1 MNYLTSRKFS
11 FSSDSLPPD
20 TFGVVKFAGTEGI
33 SQCYTFE
40 ITLVSDKLDL
50 DLQGVIENPAKLV
63 FHRDEGDDVSYHG
76 ILLSFEQLHEVN
88 KLAFYRAHLVPRL
101 TWLTFTQHNQVFLDK
116 SVPEIIEACL
126 KDGGLTGADFE
137 LRLTGSY
144 DPIEYVC
151 QYSESHLNFVSR
163 WAQREGIYYFFE
175 QSDAG
180 EKVVFTDTQIS
191 HTPLT
196 QGDTITYSPPS
207 GLEASHERE
216 IVSSFHCRMN
226 LTPASVLLK
235 DYNYRKPSLDV
246 SGSADVDSKGRGQ
259 VYSFGDHIKTPED
272 GNRIAKIMAEGLLC
286 RKEVFHGDGSVP
298 YMMPGYTF
306 TLKDHYRGSFNQ
318 SYLVTDLSH
327 EGNQTGYLLAG
338 ITTGTE
344 DRGVFYRN
352 SFSSIVS
359 TVQFRPEHTAQ
370 KPRISGT
377 LTAKIDAAGSGQYA
391 ELDSQGRY
399 KVILPFDIS
408 GNKNG
413 KASAYV
419 RMAQPYAGSN
429 HGMHFPLHKDTEVL
443 LTFIDGDPDR
453 PIIQAA
459 VPNPETQS
467 PVNVNN
473 QTMSAITT
481 AGGNKIHMEDQAG
494 SERILMHSPNTNSF
508 IRIGAPND
516 PVPAEDEESGFSYIP
531 GGTGIKEWSHGWL
544 DVLVGSKNEII
555 FGNVVS
561 VVLGFRGWFTGGILL
576 DAVIGPIWEIK
587 IPDKWTFKN
596 GHMEVTADTWKLYL
610 NRTIVKE
617 GHEKFEG
624 SSTRVVGD
632 VNRVIAQRVATSIN
646 TTQTIGS
653 NTEACLSRSRTVA
666 TQLGA
671 RGTEMK
677 ALATKV
683 SDVGAKVAGGGRST
697 AMAGAL
703 MTESG
708 VDVDQGATRMVSSG
722 TTIRSGALTVQ
733 EALAPIVQE

>member
-1 MNYLTSRKFS
+1 MNYLTSKKFS

-20 TFGVVKFAGTEGI
+20 TFGVVKFAGSEGI

-50 DLQGVIENPAKLV
+50 DLQGVIENPAKLT

-101 TWLTFTQHNQVFLDK
+101 TWLTFTEHNQVFLDK
-116 SVPEIIEACL
+116 SVPEVIEACL

-137 LRLTGSY
+137 MRLQGSY

-163 WAQREGIYYFFE
+163 WAEREGIYYFFE

-191 HTPLT
+191 HTPLP
-196 QGDTITYSPPS
+196 QGDTIIYSPPS

-246 SGSADVDSKGRGQ
+246 SGSADVDAKGRGQ
-259 VYSFGDHIKTPED
+259 IYSYGDHIKTPED

-318 SYLVTDLSH
+318 SYLVTEVSH
-327 EGNQTGYLLAG
+327 EGNQTGYLISG
-338 ITTGTE
+338 ITTGVE
-344 DRGVFYRN
+344 DRGIFYRN

-359 TVQFRPEHTAQ
+359 TVQFRPEHNAQ

-391 ELDSQGRY
+391 ELDAQGRY
-399 KVILPFDIS
+399 KVILPFDTS

-413 KASAYV
+413 KASAYL

-453 PIIQAA
+453 PIIQGA
-459 VPNPETQS
+459 VPNPETPS
-467 PVNVNN
+467 PTNSSN
-473 QTMSAITT
+473 QTKSM
-481 AGGNKIHMEDQAG
+481 
-494 SERILMHSPNTNSF
+494 
-508 IRIGAPND
+508 
-516 PVPAEDEESGFSYIP
+516 
-531 GGTGIKEWSHGWL
+531 
-544 DVLVGSKNEII
+544 
-555 FGNVVS
+555 
-561 VVLGFRGWFTGGILL
+561 
-576 DAVIGPIWEIK
+576 
-587 IPDKWTFKN
+587 
-596 GHMEVTADTWKLYL
+596 
-610 NRTIVKE
+610 
-617 GHEKFEG
+617 
-624 SSTRVVGD
+624 
-632 VNRVIAQRVATSIN
+632 
-646 TTQTIGS
+646 
-653 NTEACLSRSRTVA
+653 
-666 TQLGA
+666 
-671 RGTEMK
+671 
-677 ALATKV
+677 
-683 SDVGAKVAGGGRST
+683 
-697 AMAGAL
+697 
-703 MTESG
+703 
-708 VDVDQGATRMVSSG
+708 
-722 TTIRSGALTVQ
+722 
-733 EALAPIVQE
+733 